1 MSHSKLFLRFLL
13 LVLLVADAL
22 TVSAQGL
29 SVASFRRLDNDLTAN
44 PMVGSSSVA
53 YALTLSK

>member
-22 TVSAQGL
+22 TMSAQGI

-44 PMVGSSSVA
+44 PMVG
-53 YALTLSK
+53 